1 MKNPSDP
8 RSPDSS
14 DVPNEPAGTGDSSGS
29 GGSPES
35 PESPPEQDALE
46 ALQRKLAGLGETSMR
61 KTYYPELQ
69 QRLEELERLKAF
81 LDHSN
86 DAIFLVE
93 VLTGRIVDLNESA
106 SRQLGWSRDELLEKS
121 LFDLSD
127 LHEDPAAVSLIRS
140 AVGEEEVRDLIVT
153 ELHRHDGGSFWAE
166 LTLNRMHFRDRT
178 YVLAVARDITQ
189 RRAVEEA
196 LRQSEEFLKNIVD
209 HIPAMVFAKDAQQ
222 LRFITI
228 NKYGE
233 ELLGFTRKEILGKSN
248 DELFPPGQAEFFSEK
263 DRETLERGQLVDIP
277 EEVVT
282 TPAGDRIL
290 RTKKI
295 PLLDDQ
301 GKARYLLGIAEDI
314 TERRQL
320 EEKLVQSQKMEAI
333 GQLAGGVAHDFNN
346 ILMVILGYGSMLR
359 NDATLSGP
367 HREQVDRI
375 MDAADKAAQ
384 LTSGLL
390 TFSRKQVIKTQTAD
404 LNEVI
409 RHVQKFLSRIIGE
422 DVQLRAAFAP
432 HPLPVDID
440 ANQIEQV
447 LVNLSTN
454 ARDAMPR
461 GGLLTIETSLQR
473 VDAGF
478 VQANAIGEPGPY
490 AMISISDSGVGMDE
504 ATRKRIF
511 EPFFTTKEV
520 GKGTGLGMSI
530 VYGIIKQH
538 SGFVNVYSEPGI
550 GTTFRIYLPLSV
562 TSPLAEEALREVE
575 KPKGGSETIMVVED
589 EADLRVLLEQI
600 LTGAG
605 YRVIMAENGAVAVE
619 QYARHGR
626 EISLVLMDMIMPG
639 MSGKDTCQAIRQ
651 LDPNARV
658 LYTSGYTMDII
669 KSRDLI
675 EEGTELLMKPVRPL
689 ELLKKVRE
697 MLDA

>member
-1 MKNPSDP
+1 MKSPSDP
-8 RSPDSS
+8 RPPDSDGAQDSPDASS
-14 DVPNEPAGTGDSSGS
+14 QE
-29 GGSPES
+29 
-35 PESPPEQDALE
+35 ALE
-46 ALQRKLAGLGETSMR
+46 ALQRKLAGLGENSMR

-69 QRLEELERLKAF
+69 ERLEELERLKAF

-93 VLTGRIVDLNESA
+93 VRTGRIVDLNESA
-106 SRQLGWSRDELLEKS
+106 CRQMGWSRSELLEKS

-127 LHEDPAAVSLIRS
+127 LHDNPAAASLIRS
-140 AVGEEEVRDLIVT
+140 DEDAEVRDLIVT
-153 ELHRHDGGSFWAE
+153 ELHRHDGESFWAE
-166 LTLNRMHFRDRT
+166 LTLNRMHFRDRA

-233 ELLGFTRKEILGKSN
+233 ELLGFSRKEILGKRN
-248 DELFPPGQAEFFSEK
+248 EDLFPAAQAQFFSCK
-263 DRETLERGQLVDIP
+263 DRVTLEKGELMEIP
-277 EEVVT
+277 EEVIT
-282 TPAGDRIL
+282 TPSGDRIL

-295 PLLDDQ
+295 PLLDEQ
-301 GKARYLLGIAEDI
+301 GKSRYLLGIAEDI

-320 EEKLVQSQKMEAI
+320 EEKLLQSQKMEAI

-346 ILMVILGYGSMLR
+346 ILMVIMGYGSMLR
-359 NDATLSGP
+359 NDAALAAP

-390 TFSRKQVIKTQTAD
+390 TFSRKQVIKTQTVD
-404 LNEVI
+404 LNDVI
-409 RHVQKFLSRIIGE
+409 RHVEKFLSRIIGE
-422 DVQLRAAFAP
+422 DVQLRAVQAG

-447 LVNLSTN
+447 LVNLATN

-461 GGLLTIETSLQR
+461 GGLLTVETSLQR
-473 VDAGF
+473 IDAAF
-478 VQANAIGEPGPY
+478 VQANGIGEPGPF
-490 AMISISDSGVGMDE
+490 AVISISDTGVGMDDQ
-504 ATRKRIF
+504 TRKRIF

-550 GTTFRIYLPLSV
+550 GTTFRIYLPLSA
-562 TSPLAEEALREVE
+562 TSPLAEETLRDLEQ
-575 KPKGGSETIMVVED
+575 PRGGSETILVVED
-589 EADLRVLLEQI
+589 EADLRTLLEQI
-600 LTGAG
+600 LAGAG
-605 YRVIMAENGAVAVE
+605 YRVILAADGAAAIE
-619 QYARHGR
+619 QYARR
-626 EISLVLMDMIMPG
+626 TSPISLVLMDMIMPG
-639 MSGKDTCQAIRQ
+639 MSGKEACQRIRE
-651 LDPNARV
+651 LDPAARV

-669 KSRDLI
+669 KNRDLI
-675 EEGTELLMKPVRPL
+675 EEGTELLMKPVRPR
-689 ELLKKVRE
+689 ELLNKVRE
-697 MLDA
+697 MLER

>member
-8 RSPDSS
+8 RPPDDS
-14 DVPNEPAGTGDSSGS
+14 DTSRDPADTDDTAD
-29 GGSPES
+29 
-35 PESPPEQDALE
+35 PPPQDALE
-46 ALQRKLAGLGETSMR
+46 ALQRKLAGLGENSMR

-106 SRQLGWSRDELLEKS
+106 CRQLGWSRDQLLQKS

-127 LHEDPAAVSLIRS
+127 LQDNPAAVALIS
-140 AVGEEEVRDLIVT
+140 SDEDAEVRDLIVT
-153 ELHRHDGGSFWAE
+153 ELYRNDGGSFWAE
-166 LTLNRMHFRDRT
+166 LMLNRMHFRDRA

-209 HIPAMVFAKDAQQ
+209 HIPAMIFAKDAQH

-233 ELLGFTRKEILGKSN
+233 ELLGYSRREILGKGN
-248 DELFPPGQAEFFSEK
+248 DELFPPEQAQFFSQK
-263 DRETLERGQLVDIP
+263 DQETLERRQLVEVP
-277 EEVVT
+277 EEVVS
-282 TPAGDRIL
+282 TPFGDRVL

-295 PLLDDQ
+295 PLLDEQ

-314 TERRQL
+314 TERKQL

-359 NDATLSGP
+359 NDATLAAA

-409 RHVQKFLSRIIGE
+409 RRVEKFLSRIIGE
-422 DVQLRAAFAP
+422 DVQLRAAFAG

-454 ARDAMPR
+454 ARDAMPQ
-461 GGLLTIETSLQR
+461 GGLLTVETSLQR
-473 VDAGF
+473 IDAGF
-478 VQANAIGEPGPY
+478 VQANGIGEPGPY
-490 AMISISDSGVGMDE
+490 AVISISDTGVGMDD

-511 EPFFTTKEV
+511 EPFFTTKDV

-562 TSPLAEEALREVE
+562 TSPLAEAALRDVE
-575 KPKGGSETIMVVED
+575 QPKGGSETIMVVED

-600 LTGAG
+600 LSGAG
-605 YRVIMAENGAVAVE
+605 YRVIMAENGAVAIQ
-619 QYARHGR
+619 QYRQFGR

-639 MSGKDTCQAIRQ
+639 MSGKDACKGIREI
-651 LDPNARV
+651 DPNARV

-669 KSRDLI
+669 KSRDLL
-675 EEGTELLMKPVRPL
+675 EEGTELLMKPVRPR